1 MRGNR
6 DKVST
11 IRQLL
16 AEGQYQIDPHATAE
30 ALMRRIGMWPL
41 EFDAGLAADGP
52 GPTTAPKPEPQ
63 SECSYPDR
71 FWLLSRNSMPAGPS
85 ATEPIRVR
93 PAFAAGEV

>member
-41 EFDAGLAADGP
+41 EFDALAADCSGP
-52 GPTTAPKPEPQ
+52 ASNPEPQ

>member
-1 MRGNR
+1 MRDNF
-6 DKVST
+6 DKVSA
-11 IRQLL
+11 IRRLL
-16 AEGQYQIDPHATAE
+16 AEGQYQIDPRATAE

-52 GPTTAPKPEPQ
+52 GPTNPATPEPQ

-71 FWLLSRNSMPAGPS
+71 FWLLPRNSMPAGPS
-85 ATEPIRVR
+85 VTEPIRVR